1 MRKPGARPPLAV
13 TMGEPAGIGG
23 EIALAAW
30 MARNAQAVPP
40 FFLFDDPP
48 RLEALARHLE
58 WDVRIQVIDGPDQAN
73 EVFPNAVPVLP
84 IRLPGPV
91 TPGQVDAGNSAKVVD
106 SIREAVAIVQSGA
119 ARALVTNP
127 IKKSTLYRAGFT
139 HPGHTEFLAT
149 LAGSRTA
156 PVMMLACRELRV
168 VPVTV
173 HLPLR
178 DAVAAL
184 RTDDIIHCATVTADA
199 LRQDFGISPPR
210 LSVAGLNPHA
220 GEEGSLGHEESEII
234 APAVKALKAKGLA
247 IDGPHPADTMF
258 HPRAR
263 AGFDAA
269 ICMYHDQA
277 LIPLKTIDFD
287 RGVNI
292 TLGLPFVRT
301 SPDHGTA
308 LAIAGK
314 GVANPASMIEALCAA
329 DRMSV
334 RRAGR
339 ARRAGKSAVG

>member
-1 MRKPGARPPLAV
+1 MARPKARPPLAV

-30 MARNAQAVPP
+30 SARNAQAVPT

-58 WDVRIQVIDGPDQAN
+58 WDVRIRAISSPVEAHA
-73 EVFPNAVPVLP
+73 VFPEAVPVLP
-84 IRLPGPV
+84 IRLPAPV
-91 TPGQVDAGNSAKVVD
+91 TPGRVDPANSARVVD
-106 SIREAVAIVQSGA
+106 SIREAVAIVQAGE

-127 IKKSTLYRAGFT
+127 IKKSTLYEAGFT

-149 LAGSRTA
+149 LAGSRIA
-156 PVMMLACRELRV
+156 PVMMLACPELKV

-184 RTDDIIHCATVTADA
+184 RTDDIVHCATVTADA
-199 LRQDFGISPPR
+199 LRQDFGIAPPR

-220 GEEGSLGHEESEII
+220 GEEGSLGHEERDII
-234 APAVKALKAKGLA
+234 APAVETLKSRGLA

-263 AGFDAA
+263 GEFDAA

-339 ARRAGKSAVG
+339 TGKAAVG